1 MDVNMDNKKKS
12 LIKEVLRYLVAG
24 GAAFVLD
31 LLTKT
36 LFHSLILPA
45 DMGTFS
51 VFGFV
56 NEVRVTLST
65 GAGFVVGLIV
75 NYLISIFF
83 VFTTESQKKRGK
95 SVKAFLI
102 YLAVSIVGLLV
113 NIGVTQLGCNIMSVS
128 KDDTIMFMLVS
139 CVAAMVALVWNYIG
153 RKVFVYR
160 GE

>member
-1 MDVNMDNKKKS
+1 MDNKKKT

-56 NEVRVTLST
+56 NEVRVTLAT

-139 CVAAMVALVWNYIG
+139 CAAAMVALVWNYIG

>member
-1 MDVNMDNKKKS
+1 MENKKKN
-12 LIKEVLRYLVAG
+12 LIKEILRYLVAG
-24 GAAFVLD
+24 GAAFVFD

-51 VFGFV
+51 VFGFE

-65 GAGFVVGLIV
+65 VAGFIVGLIV

-83 VFTTESQKKRGK
+83 VFTTEQQKERGK
-95 SVKAFLI
+95 GVKAFLI
-102 YLAVSIVGLLV
+102 YLAVSVVGLLV
-113 NIGVTQLGCNIMSVS
+113 NIGVTQLGCTLLSVG
-128 KDDTIMFMLVS
+128 KENTVMFMIVS
-139 CVAAMVALVWNYIG
+139 CIAAGVALIWNYIG
-153 RKVFVYR
+153 RKIFVYK